1 MHIWGGGTLW
11 KEGNTDLFT
20 PVLRKNGLSPRLRL
34 FTAVSGKAQGLFC
47 GPSEAEEQLNRAGL
61 GWEGVPGSHCFWGP
75 VTRARRL
82 EEEREKNFP
91 DWPSGLA
98 QVTAASSASL

>member
-1 MHIWGGGTLW
+1 MGGGTLW

-61 GWEGVPGSHCFWGP
+61 GWEGVRVLPRVSLFLGPSNKGKETGRGKRKELSRLAKWTGSG
-75 VTRARRL
+75 
-82 EEEREKNFP
+82 
-91 DWPSGLA
+91 DSG
-98 QVTAASSASL
+98 Q